1 MRSLFGF
8 VAFLTVLV
16 AIGGALLIPPI
27 VGPMVVSAVRN
38 ASPFGTQPLDVQADV
53 DAIGLIRGFV
63 REIHVSGKNLDG
75 DGATIE
81 TLDVRAQGVG
91 IGDHAFSDLVGGL
104 TGVSIPTDDGSA
116 IGIDRITLS
125 GPSTALTAKAS
136 LERASALAFIQHA
149 LDAQGLPVSDLQLT
163 NGGVSL
169 VIFEQR
175 VDLLVGVE
183 DGALVIPDML
193 GGGPLDLLVPYP
205 NDPWRLT
212 AATVTTAGMDIEAA
226 VDADALLGV
235 GSASGSR

>member
-8 VAFLTVLV
+8 VAFVTVLV
-16 AIGGALLIPPI
+16 AIGGALLVPPI
-27 VGPMVVSAVRN
+27 AGPIVVSAVRN

-63 REIHVSGKNLDG
+63 REIHVSGKNLER

-81 TLDVRAQGVG
+81 TLDVKAQGVG
-91 IGDHAFSDLVGGL
+91 IGDHAFSDTVGGL
-104 TGVSIPTDDGSA
+104 AGVSIPTDDGSV
-116 IGIDRITLS
+116 IRIDRISLS
-125 GPSTALTAKAS
+125 GPSTALLAKAS

-149 LDAQGLPVSDLQLT
+149 LDAQGVAVSDLQLT

-175 VDLLVGVE
+175 VELQVGVQ

-193 GGGPLDLLVPYP
+193 GGGPLELLVPFP
-205 NDPWRLT
+205 DDPWRLT

-226 VDADALLGV
+226 IDVEALLGA
-235 GSASGSR
+235 GSGSGSG